1 MLDNG
6 AKTLTN
12 KVVLELV
19 YEPEAEAEAEPPPSD
34 VNETKSEESSSN
46 NSSTVDDPVKRPTLN
61 DKSSTP
67 TKNGNA
73 GKSPIVG

>member
-12 KVVLELV
+12 KIVLELV
-19 YEPEAEAEAEPPPSD
+19 YEPETDPSSSE

-46 NSSTVDDPVKRPTLN
+46 NSSTVDDPDDFVKRPTPN

-67 TKNGNA
+67 TKNGN
-73 GKSPIVG
+73 GV

>member
-19 YEPEAEAEAEPPPSD
+19 YEPDPPPLD
-34 VNETKSEESSSN
+34 VNETKSEESSSS
-46 NSSTVDDPVKRPTLN
+46 NSSAVDDPVKRPTPN

-67 TKNGNA
+67 TKSGNG
-73 GKSPIVG
+73 V

>member
-12 KVVLELV
+12 KIVLELV
-19 YEPEAEAEAEPPPSD
+19 YEPEAEAEADPPSSE

-46 NSSTVDDPVKRPTLN
+46 NSSTVDDPDDFVKRPTPN

-67 TKNGNA
+67 TKNGN
-73 GKSPIVG
+73 GV